1 MSGAPI
7 LSQQILAANF
17 GRVVGRAINHFGR
30 AGDTATVKKFQD
42 LLNVMRYGL
51 KSSSLKTQRETIE
64 IMYQFLCDQGMDPYA
79 PPAVVPEIVTS
90 APSPIVEA
98 APIGEASPISSF
110 DVLDQGVSLDP
121 DE

>member
-7 LSQQILAANF
+7 SSQQILATNF
-17 GRVVGRAINHFGR
+17 GRVVGRAINHYGQL
-30 AGDTATVKKFQD
+30 GDKATVKRFHD

-64 IMYQFLCDQGMDPYA
+64 IMCQFLRDQGMDPYSYPEVKVEEPTASPVVETA
-79 PPAVVPEIVTS
+79 PVD
-90 APSPIVEA
+90 
-98 APIGEASPISSF
+98 EASPISSF
-110 DVLDQGVSLDP
+110 DVLNEGVSLDP